1 MEAEKQ
7 LSDEI
12 IYKDVTFN
20 QNIIPNLAEKSNK
33 IFENLKRR
41 GFISEKQLKYFRF
54 DFKNSCNLGKLY
66 FLPKIHKQ
74 LSNMPGRPVIS
85 NCGTPT
91 EKLFE
96 FLDTHLQ
103 PIMKKGL
110 SYIKDLGDFINKIRR
125 MGSISGNAILVT
137 ADVTTLYRSIPHDVG
152 LKPLREV
159 LDKRD
164 RKKFLLKN

>member
-7 LSDEI
+7 LSDKT

-20 QNIIPNLAEKSNK
+20 KNIIPNLTEKSNK

-66 FLPKIHKQ
+66 FLPKIHKR
-74 LSNMPGRPVIS
+74 LSNVPGRPVIS

-91 EKLFE
+91 EKVSE
-96 FLDTHLQ
+96 FLDNHLQ
-103 PIMKKGL
+103 PIMRKGL
-110 SYIKDLGDFINKIRR
+110 SYIKDLVDFINKIRR
-125 MGSISGNAILVT
+125 MGSIPDNAILVT
-137 ADVTTLYRSIPHDVG
+137 ADVTALYSSVPHDVG
-152 LKPLREV
+152 LKASRQI
-159 LDKRD
+159 LDKR
-164 RKKFLLKN
+164 K